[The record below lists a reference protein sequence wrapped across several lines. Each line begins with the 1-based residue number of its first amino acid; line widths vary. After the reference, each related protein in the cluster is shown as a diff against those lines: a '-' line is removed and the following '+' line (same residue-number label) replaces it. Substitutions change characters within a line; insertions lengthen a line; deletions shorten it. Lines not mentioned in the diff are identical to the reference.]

1 MIINKIILKTLLF
14 SFLCIHL
21 SSQSSSAKETL
32 IKKKNYKIVALT
44 SLSADLVNS
53 IDSKSLVGI
62 PGSSLL
68 KSNPSYKDI
77 EIISSGRMPPNL
89 EKIISLKPDLVIG
102 ANGFHDKPLSKLNE
116 LGVKT
121 LSTKIK
127 DLKDLENLNKEIN
140 LFLSKKNIEPL
151 SNKISNCY
159 SSSSKISK
167 DKNVIALV
175 STKPILSPNSKS
187 WSGNLIK
194 RFGLKNLTSELQS
207 KSEFRGY
214 VNLSQEWLLKAKPN
228 NLIVVKT
235 PGSNIS
241 QYESL
246 AIWNKIPAVKKKY
259 IFSFD
264 YYGLINPGS
273 LDSINKAC
281 KKLSSI

>member
-1 MIINKIILKTLLF
+1 MIYKFFKI
-14 SFLCIHL
+14 SFLFILCSQFTQIVN
-21 SSQSSSAKETL
+21 SSENAYLNKR
-32 IKKKNYKIVALT
+32 KKIVALT

-89 EKIISLKPDLVIG
+89 EKIIRLKPDLVIG

-116 LGVKT
+116 LGIKT

-127 DLKDLENLNKEIN
+127 NLKDLENLNREIN
-140 LFLSKKNIEPL
+140 SFLLKKDIEPL
-151 SNKISNCY
+151 SKKIKNCY
-159 SSSSKISK
+159 FSSSKISK
-167 DKNVIALV
+167 NKNVIALV

-194 RFGLKNLTSELQS
+194 RFGLKNLTSDLQS
-207 KSEFRGY
+207 KSEFKGY
-214 VNLSQEWLLKAKPN
+214 VNLSQEWLLKSKPN

-246 AIWNKIPAVKKKY
+246 AIWTKIPAVKKKN
-259 IFSFD
+259 IFSFN

-281 KKLSSI
+281 IKLSSI

>member
-1 MIINKIILKTLLF
+1 LKFNNIILKISLIISLCS
-14 SFLCIHL
+14 SFQ
-21 SSQSSSAKETL
+21 QSINSNENFNT
-32 IKKKNYKIVALT
+32 KNKYKIIALT

-68 KSNPSYKDI
+68 KSNPSFKDI

-127 DLKDLENLNKEIN
+127 NLKDLENLNKEIN
-140 LFLSKKNIEPL
+140 SFLSKKDIEPL

-175 STKPILSPNSKS
+175 STKPILSPNSQS

-246 AIWNKIPAVKKKY
+246 AIWNKIPAVKKKN

>member
-1 MIINKIILKTLLF
+1 LIYKFFKISFVFILCCQFTQIVNSSENSNLNKRK
-14 SFLCIHL
+14 
-21 SSQSSSAKETL
+21 
-32 IKKKNYKIVALT
+32 KIVALT

-102 ANGFHDKPLSKLNE
+102 ANGFHDKPLSKLNQ

-127 DLKDLENLNKEIN
+127 NLKDLENLNKEIN
-140 LFLSKKNIEPL
+140 SFLLKKDIEQL
-151 SNKISNCY
+151 SNKISKCY

-214 VNLSQEWLLKAKPN
+214 VNLSQEWLLTAKPN
-228 NLIVVKT
+228 NLIIVKT

-246 AIWNKIPAVKKKY
+246 AIWKKIPAVKKKN
-259 IFSFD
+259 IFPFD

>member
-1 MIINKIILKTLLF
+1 MILTFNIFKISFIFILLSQFTQSVNSNENFNTKNKYKII
-14 SFLCIHL
+14 
-21 SSQSSSAKETL
+21 
-32 IKKKNYKIVALT
+32 ALT

-89 EKIISLKPDLVIG
+89 EKIISLKPDLIIG
-102 ANGFHDKPLSKLNE
+102 ANGFHDKSLSKLNE
-116 LGVKT
+116 IGFKT
-121 LSTKIK
+121 LSTNIK

-140 LFLSKKNIEPL
+140 TFLLRKDTEPL
-151 SNKISNCY
+151 SKKISNCY
-159 SSSSKISK
+159 SSTSRLSK

-175 STKPILSPNSKS
+175 SIKPILSPNSKS

-194 RFGLKNLTSELQS
+194 RFGLKNLTSELKS
-207 KSEFRGY
+207 KSEFKGY

-235 PGSNIS
+235 PGSNIA

-246 AIWNKIPAVKKKY
+246 AVWKKIPAVKKKN

-273 LDSINKAC
+273 LVSINKAC
-281 KKLSSI
+281 KKLASI